1 MISIDTNIL
10 VYVSDDDEPAKQATA
25 RDLIRSVMLKPTKL
39 GLQVVG
45 ELQNVLLRRLKQ
57 PPWVA
62 AQNARNVLQ
71 AFDTFAANERAS
83 EEALTQM
90 AAGRLSYWDALLVFS
105 ARDAGVK
112 ILLTEDMQDGAV
124 IGGVTIINPFAPD
137 GSLSATAQT
146 ALKV

>member
-1 MISIDTNIL
+1 MISIDTNVL

-25 RDLIRSVMLKPTKL
+25 RDLIRAAMLRPTRL

-62 AQNARNVLQ
+62 AQNARNVLH

-112 ILLTEDMQDGAV
+112 TLLTEDMQDGAV
-124 IGGVTIINPFAPD
+124 VGGVTIINPFAPD
-137 GSLSATAQT
+137 GSLSATAQA
-146 ALKV
+146 ALKA